1 MAMGDVIDL
10 QLRRSRRAQRTSRES
25 SLYYFDVSCPMSY
38 LASERVERALGQIE
52 WVAIDG
58 SAVADPGG
66 EPECGLGAPALDDA
80 RAQAELH
87 AQALRL
93 PLVWPEPFSQSGA
106 CARRAASFA
115 CELGAGA
122 PFALAAGR
130 LAYCGGFD
138 LDDPETLAE
147 AAAASGVPLTAC
159 LEAAGESWRDD
170 GLRETGRALWAQGVR
185 ELPAV
190 ALGEHWFGGIAGL
203 IAAGARLRDVGAGR
217 RPLAPVG

>member
-1 MAMGDVIDL
+1 MGDVIDL
-10 QLRRSRRAQRTSRES
+10 QLLRNRRAQGAARES
-25 SLYYFDVSCPMSY
+25 SVYYFDVCCPMSY
-38 LASERVERALGQIE
+38 LASERVERALGQVE
-52 WVAIDG
+52 WIAVDASATVDSG
-58 SAVADPGG
+58 S
-66 EPECGLGAPALDDA
+66 ELSCGLGASELDHT

-87 AQALRL
+87 ARTLRL
-93 PLVWPEPFSQSGA
+93 PLVWPERFSEGGSR
-106 CARRAASFA
+106 ARRAASFA

-170 GLRETGRALWAQGVR
+170 ELREVGRALWAQGVR

-190 ALGEHWFGGIAGL
+190 ALGEHWFGGVTGL
-203 IAAGARLRDVGAGR
+203 MAAGARLRDFCAVR
-217 RPLAPVG
+217 QPLAPAG

>member
-10 QLRRSRRAQRTSRES
+10 QLRRARRVHAPIRQS
-25 SLYYFDVSCPMSY
+25 SAYYFDVSCPMSY
-38 LASERVERALGQIE
+38 LASERVERALGQVDWIA
-52 WVAIDG
+52 VDA
-58 SAVADPGG
+58 SAVVDPGAA
-66 EPECGLGAPALDDA
+66 PECGLGAPSLDHA

-87 AQALRL
+87 ARALRL
-93 PLVWPEPFSQSGA
+93 PLVWPERFSEGGA
-106 CARRAASFA
+106 RARRAASFA

-147 AAAASGVPLTAC
+147 AAAASGVPLTPC
-159 LEAAGESWRDD
+159 LEAAAEHWRDD
-170 GLRETGRALWAQGVR
+170 ELREIGRSLWAQGVR

-190 ALGEHWFGGIAGL
+190 ALGEHWFGGVTGL
-203 IAAGARLRDVGAGR
+203 MAAGARLRDVCAAR
-217 RPLAPVG
+217 QPLAPVG